1 MKHVMSVSLGS
12 SKRNHKV
19 KVNILGEEFL
29 IERVGTDGDKQK
41 AAELIRQYDG
51 KVSAFG
57 LGGIALYLYAG
68 KKRYIIKDAAKLA
81 ACARISPV
89 VDGSGLKN
97 TLERKVIE
105 YLDKEKIIDFKGKK
119 VLLVAATDRF
129 GMAQALEKTGALM
142 TYGDLIFALGIP
154 IPLHSLKVIDFL
166 ARILVPV
173 LSRLPFEMLYPT
185 GEKQEVNKS
194 RFSKFFEEA
203 DIIAGD
209 FHYIKRYM
217 PEKLQGKVII
227 TNTVTSE
234 DVGMLKEKGV
244 KMLVTTTPELE
255 GRSFGTNVM
264 EAVLVSLAGKPYNE
278 LTPNDYEELLEKIGF
293 LPRIEKL
300 N

>member
-1 MKHVMSVSLGS
+1 MSVSLGS

-57 LGGIALYLYAG
+57 LGGIDLYLYAG

-105 YLDKEKIIDFKGKK
+105 YLDKEKILDFKGKK

-234 DVGMLKEKGV
+234 DVETLKEKGV
-244 KMLVTTTPELE
+244 KMLITTTPELE

>member
-1 MKHVMSVSLGS
+1 MSVSLGS

-57 LGGIALYLYAG
+57 LGGIDLYLYAG

-105 YLDKEKIIDFKGKK
+105 YLDKEKILDFKGKK

>member
-57 LGGIALYLYAG
+57 LGGIDLYLYAG
-68 KKRYIIKDAAKLA
+68 KKRYVIKDAAKLA

-105 YLDKEKIIDFKGKK
+105 YLKRENILDFRGKK
-119 VLLVAATDRF
+119 VLLVSATDRF
-129 GMAQALEKTGALM
+129 GMAEALEKTGALM

-166 ARILVPV
+166 ARILVPI
-173 LSRLPFEMLYPT
+173 LARLPFEMLYPT

-194 RFSKFFEEA
+194 RYGKFFEEA

-217 PEKLQGKVII
+217 PSKLPGKVII
-227 TNTVTSE
+227 TNTVTAE
-234 DVGMLKEKGV
+234 DVEMLKEKGV

>member
-19 KVNILGEEFL
+19 KVNILGEDVL
-29 IERVGTDGDKQK
+29 IERVGTDGDKKK
-41 AAELIRQYDG
+41 AAEIIREYDG

-57 LGGIALYLYAG
+57 LGGIDLYLYAG

-105 YLDKEKIIDFKGKK
+105 YLDKEKILDFKGKK

-234 DVGMLKEKGV
+234 DVETLKEKGV
-244 KMLVTTTPELE
+244 KMLITTTPELE